1 MFAETK
7 LIMKHKFNFLA
18 ILIFISVGAVA
29 QHDMEVTIKNI
40 KDQKGTIQL
49 ALYNNET
56 DYLKKPI
63 TGKVISANAKEVT
76 VSFTNLK
83 LGNYAITVYHDTNS
97 NDEMD
102 SNFIGIPTEPY
113 GFSNNVMGRFGPP
126 AFDAAK
132 VKVDQPVKLSIELR

>member
-7 LIMKHKFNFLA
+7 LIMKHKFNLLA
-18 ILIFISVGAVA
+18 VLVFISASAIA

-40 KDQKGTIQL
+40 KDPKGTIQL
-49 ALYNNET
+49 AIYNSET
-56 DYLKKPI
+56 DFLKKPI

-83 LGNYAITVYHDTNS
+83 PGNYAISVYHDANA
-97 NDEMD
+97 NNEMD
-102 SNFIGIPTEPY
+102 SNLIGIPTEPY
-113 GFSNNVMGRFGPP
+113 GFSNNAMGRFGPP

-132 VKVDQPVKLSIELR
+132 VKVDQPVKLTIELR